1 MLQLSGWGVP
11 GHGHRSGASRIRI
24 LVDLSGLECI
34 DDGTEEGRAMMQLIY
49 DVVPG
54 ASLAF
59 RTAFRGQADF
69 AVGILE
75 LARAGCDVIVDDI
88 IVFEEPM
95 FQDGIIAQAMDQM
108 VALGIPFFSAATMP
122 EIHG

>member
-1 MLQLSGWGVP
+1 
-11 GHGHRSGASRIRI
+11 
-24 LVDLSGLECI
+24 
-34 DDGTEEGRAMMQLIY
+34 MMQLIY

-108 VALGIPFFSAATMP
+108 VALWIPFFSAATMP